1 MSEQARGSSQ
11 KSVVDE
17 VETVEILESDETV
30 EAIPKIELEPI
41 RTVVRELTRP
51 DGSTVTVEVPVYPPF
66 EMKDIP
72 SGASSKPATN
82 GKRARSK

>member
-1 MSEQARGSSQ
+1 MSGRRSGSSPENDID
-11 KSVVDE
+11 K
-17 VETVEILESDETV
+17 VETIDADETIARV
-30 EAIPKIELEPI
+30 ELEPI

-66 EMKDIP
+66 ELKDLQ
-72 SGASSKPATN
+72 SGANGKPAAN